1 PVGWGPAEAF
11 ATLYSLRGRRRL
23 GGCPAAAL
31 RKKERPRRAE
41 PLPAVSVHPDIV
53 FQVLEAGLVIFHQP
67 RGILPV
73 GEGEQVVVP
82 RRMEPHDAGQPRHLG
97 HLEQRV
103 VVIVPGRD
111 QYIHGKPSFSRGSRP
126 PHRSAF
132 QHTTSGAQTQPSR
145 HLLPP
150 NGYGQTHKKVL
161 W

>member
-31 RKKERPRRAE
+31 RKKERPRGAE

-82 RRMEPHDAGQPRHLG
+82 RRMDPHDAGQARHLR
-97 HLEQRV
+97 HFEQRM

-111 QYIHGKPSFSRGSRP
+111 QYIHGKPSSAAPCAPAAAASFCLPAYQIRGPNSTVPAFFAAPRP
-126 PHRSAF
+126 
-132 QHTTSGAQTQPSR
+132 
-145 HLLPP
+145 LPQ
-150 NGYGQTHKKVL
+150 NR
-161 W
+161 